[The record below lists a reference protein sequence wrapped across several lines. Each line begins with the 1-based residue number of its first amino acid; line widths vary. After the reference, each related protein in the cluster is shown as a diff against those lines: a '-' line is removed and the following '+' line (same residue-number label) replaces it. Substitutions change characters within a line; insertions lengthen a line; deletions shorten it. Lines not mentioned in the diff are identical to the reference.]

1 MEFGF
6 WVLCAMGVGVVCVLF
21 GRILLKVASNKKN
34 DSGNT
39 YVKYKMKRKYGEEPT
54 LA

>member
-1 MEFGF
+1 MELGF

-21 GRILLKVASNKKN
+21 GRILLKVASNKKK
-34 DSGNT
+34 DEGPT
-39 YVKYKMKRKYGEEPT
+39 YAKYKIKRKYGEEPT